1 MYRKICIPLIQVN
14 SNIYA
19 FLSGILVSLSTN
31 IFTSLCFEPLDLLHQ
46 WHHYLSAF
54 FLIGSGAL
62 CMYISV
68 KISSIQ
74 SYISNNRITTTDEIR
89 EIIKETTEE
98 RKATWVISYLLLII
112 LTLGGFVFLGL
123 SWVIGNGS

>member
-31 IFTSLCFEPLDLLHQ
+31 IFTSLCFERLSWQHQ
-46 WHHYLSAF
+46 WHYFLSTL

-62 CMYISV
+62 CLYVSSKV
-68 KISSIQ
+68 SSIQ
-74 SYISNNRITTTDEIR
+74 KYITNNRITTADEIR
-89 EIIKETTEE
+89 EIVEETTEE
-98 RKATWVISYLLLII
+98 HKATWVISYLLLIF
-112 LTLGGFVFLGL
+112 LTLGGFIFLGL
-123 SWVIGNGS
+123 SWVIGDGN